1 VSAPALLATAVQSA
15 RTMAEQGDLQG
26 ALALLDQAVDAASAM
41 LGVDDPDVLSATSLL
56 ARIHIGLGDLTEARR
71 LLEEALAAGHYR
83 LGDEHPVML
92 ILAFDLAGVAS
103 ELGNV
108 YEAKRR
114 YGQVARFGPV
124 ALGADHPAVLA
135 ARRALG
141 IPPPDAPIPPP
152 EPASFDPLTRPP
164 AYGAL
169 SRPVPPPAPPPPP
182 VTPPSPVPPPPLV
195 PPATVAPTS
204 IPPPVD
210 PGSQRAFTDYPTAGY
225 STLAGTSGPR
235 DDGSAGRRRSPLVAI
250 LIILIVALI
259 GGAIAAVIAFMAAR
273 PKDQAAPDNNV
284 VTSAPPAKATPA
296 SGAPRDLKLRDDG
309 ASVTLTWTDP
319 SAGTVPFIVAGGRQ
333 GALRQLQTMQPG
345 TTTYTLNGLNPKL
358 DYCFTVAAV
367 YDTSRVELSDLACT
381 KRASTSPTQ

>member
-1 VSAPALLATAVQSA
+1 MSAPALLATAVQSA
-15 RTMAEQGDLQG
+15 RTLAEQGDLQG

-152 EPASFDPLTRPP
+152 EAASFDPLTRPP
-164 AYGAL
+164 AYGPQ
-169 SRPVPPPAPPPPP
+169 SRPVPPPP
-182 VTPPSPVPPPPLV
+182 VTPPAPVMPPAPVPPPTDPYPASV
-195 PPATVAPTS
+195 PPVPV
-204 IPPPVD
+204 PPVPVD

-225 STLAGTSGPR
+225 STLAGTSGPP
-235 DDGSAGRRRSPLVAI
+235 DGGRRRSPLVAI

-381 KRASTSPTQ
+381 KRASTSPT